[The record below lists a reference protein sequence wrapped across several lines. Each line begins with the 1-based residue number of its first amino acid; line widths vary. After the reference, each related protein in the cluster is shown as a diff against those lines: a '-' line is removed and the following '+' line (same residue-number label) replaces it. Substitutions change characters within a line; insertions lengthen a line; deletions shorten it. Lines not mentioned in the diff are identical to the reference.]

1 MLPGVADLS
10 VQPLGGDNLPTP
22 VSIRKNCIEATGS
35 ELPQPGRVVRAAVN
49 PDRLDYT
56 IIGRG
61 VNIASRLES
70 LATPGE
76 ILISCETCAHVEG
89 KIAGEEKGEVKVKGI
104 AYPVATC
111 QVVGTRDATAQPSSQ
126 REVDWAALAAKEPEK
141 LSETERREA
150 IAHLT
155 QALEGLARTGNKAD
169 AAK

>member
-1 MLPGVADLS
+1 MRLAAGEQRSPD
-10 VQPLGGDNLPTP
+10 
-22 VSIRKNCIEATGS
+22 IE
-35 ELPQPGRVVRAAVN
+35 QAV
-49 PDRLDYT
+49 DDIL
-56 IIGRG
+56 RG
-61 VNIASRLES
+61 VKIASRLES

-76 ILISCETCAHVEG
+76 ILISYETYTYVEG
-89 KIAGEEKGEVKVKGI
+89 KIAGEEKGEIKGL

-111 QVVGTRDATAQPSSQ
+111 QVAGTRDAKVQPSSQ

-141 LSETERREA
+141 LSETERRDA